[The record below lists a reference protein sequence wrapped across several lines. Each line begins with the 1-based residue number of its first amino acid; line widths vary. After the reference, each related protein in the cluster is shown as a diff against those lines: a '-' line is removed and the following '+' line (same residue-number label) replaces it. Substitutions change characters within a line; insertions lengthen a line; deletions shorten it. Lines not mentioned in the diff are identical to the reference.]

1 MKNLPP
7 ANVLPRDAAKLL
19 QQAAQTPIT
28 RADPLAR
35 VKAIEKAIERVKREY
50 PPIFPDQGALTM
62 KLKLNNVRL
71 AFPVLFE
78 AKTVNGEGKPAFSAS
93 FLIDP
98 ADPQVKALNTA
109 IDQVANDKWG
119 AKAAAILKQMR
130 ATDKV
135 ALHDGDLKSNYD
147 GFPGNL
153 YVSARSTTRPL
164 VINNNKS
171 PLTEQD
177 GKPYAGCYVNASIEL
192 WAQDNNYGKRVNASL
207 RGVQF
212 LRDGDAFVGGGA
224 ASEDE
229 FDDISQGAAAED
241 LV

>member
-1 MKNLPP
+1 
-7 ANVLPRDAAKLL
+7 
-19 QQAAQTPIT
+19 
-28 RADPLAR
+28 
-35 VKAIEKAIERVKREY
+35 
-50 PPIFPDQGALTM
+50 M
-62 KLKLNNVRL
+62 KLKLENVRL

-78 AKTVNGEGKPAFSAS
+78 PKTVNGEGKPAFSAAL
-93 FLIDP
+93 LIDP
-98 ADPQVKALNTA
+98 ADAQVKAINAA
-109 IDQVANDKWG
+109 IDQIAKEKWG
-119 AKAAAILKQMR
+119 AKVEAVLKTLR

-135 ALHDGDLKSNYD
+135 ALHDGDLKSSYD

-164 VINNNKS
+164 VIDKDKS

-177 GKPYAGCYVNASIEL
+177 GKPYAGCFVNASIEL

-212 LRDGDAFVGGGA
+212 LRDGDAFAGGGA
-224 ASEDE
+224 ASEEE
-229 FDDISQGAAAED
+229 FDEITEGATAGD

>member
-1 MKNLPP
+1 
-7 ANVLPRDAAKLL
+7 
-19 QQAAQTPIT
+19 
-28 RADPLAR
+28 
-35 VKAIEKAIERVKREY
+35 
-50 PPIFPDQGALTM
+50 M

-98 ADPQVKALNTA
+98 ADPQVKVLNAA
-109 IDQVANDKWG
+109 IDQVANEKWG

-135 ALHDGDLKSNYD
+135 ALHDGDLKSSYD

-164 VINNNKS
+164 VINNDKS
-171 PLTEQD
+171 PLTEPD
-177 GKPYAGCYVNASIEL
+177 GRPYAGCFVNASIEL

-212 LRDGDAFVGGGA
+212 LRDGNAFTGGGA

-229 FDDISQGAAAED
+229 FDDLSGGVTADD